1 MPRPIIH
8 LRFSCLAAVLLLAAC
23 ASDEPAPVEDHSIAA
38 ADNDGGVSM
47 RRTGESTYRV
57 QKGDTLYAIAFT
69 RGLDYRDLAAW
80 NRIEPP
86 YRIFIGQELT
96 LKPTAAPGAESPSGV
111 AVTSAAPDTAVA
123 ASVSALPAAAPSP
136 PPDAPKPPAATGPTS
151 VKPTA
156 ATSQA
161 VAPST
166 QPKPPVAAEPGAPV
180 HTPPA
185 PAKATAM
192 ATGNPESAG
201 KVAEPAPQLNAG
213 GVSWRWP
220 AEGTVIGTYVA
231 GDQTRQGIDIAGKE
245 GDPVTATADGE
256 VVYSGNGLLGY
267 GELIIIKHNS
277 AFLSAYGHNRKR
289 LVQEGE
295 RVRGGQRI
303 AEMGASAAAR
313 DELHFEIRKS
323 GKPVNPLDY
332 LPVR

>member
-1 MPRPIIH
+1 
-8 LRFSCLAAVLLLAAC
+8 
-23 ASDEPAPVEDHSIAA
+23 
-38 ADNDGGVSM
+38 M

-123 ASVSALPAAAPSP
+123 ASVSALPAAALSP
-136 PPDAPKPPAATGPTS
+136 PPAAPAPTS

-161 VAPST
+161 VAPPST

-185 PAKATAM
+185 PAKAMAM

-201 KVAEPAPQLNAG
+201 KAAEPAPQLNAG

-277 AFLSAYGHNRKR
+277 TFLSAYGHNRKR

-295 RVRGGQRI
+295 RVKGGQRI

-332 LPVR
+332 LPAR

>member
-1 MPRPIIH
+1 MPRPVITRVRIA
-8 LRFSCLAAVLLLAAC
+8 CLAAALLLAAC
-23 ASDEPAPVEDHSIAA
+23 ASDEPAPVEDHSIPLSESEGGAA
-38 ADNDGGVSM
+38 APQAGA
-47 RRTGESTYRV
+47 TAYRV

-80 NRIEPP
+80 NHIEPP
-86 YRIFIGQELT
+86 YRIFIGQELA
-96 LKPTAAPGAESPSGV
+96 LKPAAAPAADNSGGGAV
-111 AVTSAAPDTAVA
+111 ATAAPDTATA
-123 ASVSALPAAAPSP
+123 ATVSALPGSPQSARAENAASP
-136 PPDAPKPPAATGPTS
+136 AKQATTLPPAAAIS
-151 VKPTA
+151 AQAKPADT
-156 ATSQA
+156 
-161 VAPST
+161 
-166 QPKPPVAAEPGAPV
+166 EPAAPV
-180 HTPPA
+180 RMKPA
-185 PAKATAM
+185 A
-192 ATGNPESAG
+192 AG
-201 KVAEPAPQLNAG
+201 AGEPAAKSAEATPQLSAG

-220 AEGTVIGTYVA
+220 ADGSVIGTYIA

-245 GDPVTATADGE
+245 GDAVVATADGE

-267 GELIIIKHNS
+267 GELIIIKHN
-277 AFLSAYGHNRKR
+277 ATFLSAYGHNRKR